1 MRRAL
6 AAGVLLALL
15 PVAPAFAAEDSC
27 EVVNAEVQWGFK
39 ESFRSYISGTV
50 ALGTWSTEGDITY
63 ATPLFYFTGGEG
75 SLAPDGSQGELAFEG
90 ALRFEGHGGIL
101 NTALENPRLVFLGD
115 REAALYFDV
124 TGDTMDGLSVEKEGV
139 DFVRISWPGSAESI
153 DEATG
158 VWRVEDAEV
167 TLTALGSEAFGTY
180 VAGELFDPMTIAVE
194 VQEGCLD
201 QPAIS
206 GWWFAGLTVALFG
219 IVGGSLWFIARANK
233 SREPKRP

>member
-39 ESFRSYISGTV
+39 ESFRSYISGTI

-63 ATPLFYFTGGEG
+63 ATPLFYFTGGDG
-75 SLAPDGSQGELAFEG
+75 SLAPDGTRGELAFEG

-158 VWRVEDAEV
+158 VWRVEEAEV

-180 VAGELFDPMTIAVE
+180 VAGELFDPMTIAVKVE
-194 VQEGCLD
+194 EGCLE
-201 QPAIS
+201 QPPIS
-206 GWWFAGLTVALFG
+206 GWWFAGLTVTIFG
-219 IVGGSLWFIARANK
+219 FVGGSLWFIARANR